1 MDAGSLDSRC
11 LFCRI
16 IGGQI
21 PCHRIDENQHV
32 LAFLD
37 INPLTA
43 GHTIVVPKHH
53 AEFLEALP
61 PEWVEGLAR
70 ALGPL
75 AARVAR
81 ALGAAGYNVL
91 VNNGQ
96 AAGQVIPHVHFHIIP
111 RREGDGLGYR
121 WKARAASES
130 ELAELAA
137 RIASV
142 PAGG

>member
-1 MDAGSLDSRC
+1 MNAGTLDPKC

-21 PCHRIDENQHV
+21 PCHRVEENEHV

-53 AEFLEALP
+53 AEFLEGLP
-61 PEWVEGLAR
+61 AEWVNELAR

-75 AARVAR
+75 ATRVAR
-81 ALGAAGYNVL
+81 AVGAVGYNLL

-111 RREGDGLGYR
+111 RHEGDGLGYR

-137 RIASV
+137 RIRG
-142 PAGG
+142 AG